1 MRLGADLSLLPAGM
15 EALAPALGALTALEH
30 LDLRKQHMA
39 AEGFAELAAYLAP
52 LSRLTCLE
60 LDTNNLAHAGASE
73 LAAVLSSGSL
83 AALEVRPYQSR
94 ITRHGQG
101 WQSRV

>member
-1 MRLGADLSLLPAGM
+1 M
-15 EALAPALGALTALEH
+15 EALAPALGVLTALEH

-39 AEGFAELAAYLAP
+39 AEGFAALAAHLAP

-60 LDTNNLAHAGASE
+60 LDTNNLAHVGASE
-73 LAAVLSSGSL
+73 LAAALSSGSL
-83 AALEVRPYQSR
+83 AALEVRASQSR